1 MVINGTPYPV
11 LGSGQADSPERGY
24 SSKTKGKENINLP
37 ANTITTANIAAERIV
52 TVLIPF
58 EIFLL
63 EVLANQFK
71 KRYAMTKIASV
82 ITKIFMY

>member
-1 MVINGTPYPV
+1 MYI
-11 LGSGQADSPERGY
+11 
-24 SSKTKGKENINLP
+24 KIKKGKENINLP